1 MSNVTGRARAGWA
14 KKLRRLV
21 ATEKRAAE
29 DVLVAIYEATEAG
42 LTQADVAYMIG
53 DVSSSGV
60 RPKAVKG
67 QKIAQERTR
76 TT

>member
-1 MSNVTGRARAGWA
+1 MKAATPQLRGTWA
-14 KKLRRLV
+14 KKLARLV
-21 ATEKRAAE
+21 KAEKRASE

-53 DVSSSGV
+53 DASSSGV

-67 QKIAQERTR
+67 AKIVQERTR